1 MVQCEIDIATG
12 KKLSPSRCIWQGS
25 GGRYLESPHLYKING
40 VYYLMAAEGGTEYG
54 HMITCARADSVWG
67 KFDGNPKN
75 PVLTNRNK
83 APFIIQGIGHGDLV
97 QDEYGDW
104 HVLSL
109 GFRQQHIWRPYHH
122 LGREV
127 FLTPVKF
134 GEDGWFT
141 CGNDGTT
148 DESYEIKGD
157 FTQNEQRVFTFANT
171 SWDKEW
177 CFMRRPVMENYE
189 LSDDKAVLHG
199 SDITL
204 DDVDSPTFIAM
215 RQRDFNMEMTST
227 VKLTGSAG
235 AVGGLTVL
243 ITENEH
249 YDILLEKSESGCKAV
264 LMLNIGGIKHRQNE
278 LPIGGDSAKL
288 TIKADNYG
296 YSFFCGEVQL
306 GYGSTKYLSSE
317 VAEGFTGVM
326 TGLYAARGTAE
337 FTGFECKYN

>member
-1 MVQCEIDIATG
+1 M
-12 KKLSPSRCIWQGS
+12 
-25 GGRYLESPHLYKING
+25 
-40 VYYLMAAEGGTEYG
+40 
-54 HMITCARADSVWG
+54 
-67 KFDGNPKN
+67 
-75 PVLTNRNK
+75 
-83 APFIIQGIGHGDLV
+83 
-97 QDEYGDW
+97 
-104 HVLSL
+104 LSL

-227 VKLTGSAG
+227 VKLTGSEG

-337 FTGFECKYN
+337 FTGFECRYN

>member
-1 MVQCEIDIATG
+1 M
-12 KKLSPSRCIWQGS
+12 
-25 GGRYLESPHLYKING
+25 
-40 VYYLMAAEGGTEYG
+40 
-54 HMITCARADSVWG
+54 
-67 KFDGNPKN
+67 
-75 PVLTNRNK
+75 
-83 APFIIQGIGHGDLV
+83 
-97 QDEYGDW
+97 
-104 HVLSL
+104 

-264 LMLNIGGIKHRQNE
+264 LMLNIGGIKHQ
-278 LPIGGDSAKL
+278 IGRAH
-288 TIKADNYG
+288 
-296 YSFFCGEVQL
+296 V
-306 GYGSTKYLSSE
+306 
-317 VAEGFTGVM
+317 
-326 TGLYAARGTAE
+326 
-337 FTGFECKYN
+337 